1 MVSKNIS
8 ISEDVYQLL
17 SRLKLEGESFSD
29 TIRRLAQTKGSIL
42 EYAGI
47 WKDISEDN
55 FNKIFSGINSLREK
69 IDEEILEK

>member
-8 ISEDVYQLL
+8 ISEDVYRLL

-29 TIRRLAQTKGSIL
+29 TIKRLALTKGSIS

-47 WKDISEDN
+47 WKDLSEEE
-55 FNKIFSGINSLREK
+55 FKEILSGINSLREK
-69 IDEEILEK
+69 IDEELLE